1 MLSSSSVRVRL
12 HFDYPPPGEERRR
25 VWLLVDVDQ
34 CRVVADLEHVI
45 RERFSLSS
53 RSVLNLFIDGCYLPP
68 TESIRVVRDN
78 DLVSVQVDGRSA
90 DPEEVRSSKRSRRHS
105 EVEPEV
111 TDVVTE
117 RKKKKRRKKTE
128 GREEESQPCPP
139 EEEEEK
145 RMKKKKKRKEK
156 TAGGR
161 EDESEP
167 YREEEKEEEEG
178 AHKKHLKKK
187 KKKKQTPTSSII
199 PLTPSEQQV
208 NKIPKPVV
216 LNGPKPV
223 LNGPKPVLNGPKPVL
238 NGGAEEVSSS
248 ASSDSEVGAPAPCVT
263 SKGQKKTPIKTPAPP
278 RAPAPPR
285 GALKAPPASGKRSQP
300 PSSSSSSDSSSED
313 TRARST
319 APPPGGPR
327 TPLTPQT
334 APPPGG
340 PRAPLTPQTAS
351 RPALGGA
358 PGPSDSSSEEE
369 IKLVCVS
376 ATHTHTHQCV
386 GLCICYS
393 YTYHCVGLCICYS
406 YTHQC
411 VGLCTCYSYTYHCVG
426 LCICYSYTHQGG
438 VCVAAIS
445 FSCVL
450 SPLWVQSAA
459 DPRPRKDYSSLPLL
473 AAPPGAGQRI
483 VFKLLELTENYT
495 PEVSEYKEGKILH
508 FDHATKQVEMELLGS
523 WQAPAEPGKFDLV
536 YQNADGSESV
546 EYAVSRSGSRVTER
560 WDSLLEPRLLL

>member
-25 VWLLVDVDQ
+25 VWLLVDLDQ

-90 DPEEVRSSKRSRRHS
+90 DPEESRSSKRSRRHS

-111 TDVVTE
+111 TDVFTE
-117 RKKKKRRKKTE
+117 GKKKKRRKKTE
-128 GREEESQPCPP
+128 GREDESEPCPP

-145 RMKKKKKRKEK
+145 HMKKKKERKEK

-187 KKKKQTPTSSII
+187 KKKKKQTPMSSII

-208 NKIPKPVV
+208 NKIPKPVVLNGPKPV

-263 SKGQKKTPIKTPAPP
+263 SKGQKKTPRKTPAPP

-285 GALKAPPASGKRSQP
+285 GPLKAPPASGKRAQP

-358 PGPSDSSSEEE
+358 SRPSDSSSEEE
-369 IKLVCVS
+369 IKLVIRRPLGAEPCVS
-376 ATHTHTHQCV
+376 SRGRGRGRGQPR
-386 GLCICYS
+386 G
-393 YTYHCVGLCICYS
+393 G
-406 YTHQC
+406 
-411 VGLCTCYSYTYHCVG
+411 
-426 LCICYSYTHQGG
+426 GG
-438 VCVAAIS
+438 VNGGRGEGWVGRGT
-445 FSCVL
+445 
-450 SPLWVQSAA
+450 PLDYEQEERRHRPALEDSLTHQSAA

-508 FDHATKQVEMELLGS
+508 FDHATKQVEMELLAS

>member
-25 VWLLVDVDQ
+25 LWLLVDLDQ

-90 DPEEVRSSKRSRRHS
+90 DPEESRSSKRSRHS

-111 TDVVTE
+111 TDVFTE
-117 RKKKKRRKKTE
+117 GKKKKRRKKTE
-128 GREEESQPCPP
+128 GREEEGQPHPP
-139 EEEEEK
+139 EEEEK
-145 RMKKKKKRKEK
+145 HMKKKKKKRKEK

-161 EDESEP
+161 E
-167 YREEEKEEEEG
+167 EEEEEEEG
-178 AHKKHLKKK
+178 AHKKHQKKK
-187 KKKKQTPTSSII
+187 KKKKQTPTSSSP

-208 NKIPKPVV
+208 HKNPKPAG

-223 LNGPKPVLNGPKPVL
+223 LKGPKPVL
-238 NGGAEEVSSS
+238 NGGAEEASSS

-263 SKGQKKTPIKTPAPP
+263 SKGQKKTPRKTPAAPQ
-278 RAPAPPR
+278 APAPPR
-285 GALKAPPASGKRSQP
+285 GTLKAPPASGKRSQP

-319 APPPGGPR
+319 SQPLAGARAPKTAPPPGG
-327 TPLTPQT
+327 PLTPQT

-340 PRAPLTPQTAS
+340 PRTPLTPLTLTAS
-351 RPALGGA
+351 RPGLGGA

-369 IKLVCVS
+369 IKLVIRRLLGAEPCMS
-376 ATHTHTHQCV
+376 SRGRGRGRGQPR
-386 GLCICYS
+386 G
-393 YTYHCVGLCICYS
+393 G
-406 YTHQC
+406 
-411 VGLCTCYSYTYHCVG
+411 
-426 LCICYSYTHQGG
+426 GG
-438 VCVAAIS
+438 VNGGRGEGWVGRGT
-445 FSCVL
+445 
-450 SPLWVQSAA
+450 PLDYEQEERRHRPAPEEELTRQTAA

-546 EYAVSRSGSRVTER
+546 EYAVSRSASRVTER